1 MTDEE
6 RIEVIDEFLNDRGA
20 LIMNRAHAAGLGIG
34 IACTMVDK
42 ESDGRNI
49 FGADFGTIGVD
60 EVPFARLPVTR
71 ERVQALLRH
80 IDAGGAS
87 NGVGLTQLTF
97 PPFIRD
103 AEARGGAHRPRFQ
116 LDVGFE
122 ILRDLT
128 NRHGIKNGFAAYNGG
143 EGPGMFGDKA
153 QRYGQDAVNVLAT
166 WRSRL
171 EIII

>member
-20 LIMNRAHAAGLGIG
+20 LILNRARAAGLGIG

-49 FGADFGTIGVD
+49 FGADWGQIGVD
-60 EVPFARLPVTR
+60 ELPFARLPVTR
-71 ERVQALLRH
+71 ARVQALLNH
-80 IDAGGAS
+80 INAGGLS

-97 PPFIRD
+97 PPFIRE

-122 ILRDLT
+122 IIRDLT

-143 EGPGMFGDKA
+143 EGPGMFGSDA
-153 QRYGQDAVNVLAT
+153 QKYGQDAVNVLAT
-166 WRSRL
+166 WRNRL
-171 EIII
+171 GIQI